1 MGRGRGRGVGA
12 EAARPE
18 TVRVARSQDLPAR
31 DWLASRRPTQL
42 GTRGSRSRRAL
53 ALVAT
58 ASRSRAA
65 LYSRLTP
72 YNHLP
77 WYYRFM

>member
-1 MGRGRGRGVGA
+1 MGRGRGVGA

-31 DWLASRRPTQL
+31 DWLASRRA
-42 GTRGSRSRRAL
+42 TRGSRSRRAL

-58 ASRSRAA
+58 ASRSRGA

-72 YNHLP
+72 
-77 WYYRFM
+77 